1 MPLHADKK
9 AISPEKA
16 MLRLETQCA
25 RSEMCTH
32 EAMAKMA
39 RWGLATSEATAILD
53 SLKARKFIDDARFAR
68 AYVRDKYRFQ
78 RWGRR
83 KIAYALAL
91 KHIART
97 LIQDAFEEI
106 DEDEY
111 REILAGL
118 IASRARGMGDDART
132 YEGRT
137 RLFRA
142 AASRGYET
150 ELIAAEL
157 KKYM

>member
-1 MPLHADKK
+1 MPLPADKK
-9 AISPEKA
+9 PLTPEKA
-16 MLRLETQCA
+16 MLRLETRCA
-25 RSEMCTH
+25 RSEMCSR
-32 EAMAKMA
+32 EAMEKMA
-39 RWGLATSEATAILD
+39 RWGLPAAEASAILD

-68 AYVRDKYRFQ
+68 AFVRDKYRFQ

-83 KIAYALAL
+83 KITYALAL
-91 KHIART
+91 KRISRPMIDEA
-97 LIQDAFEEI
+97 LAEI
-106 DEDEY
+106 DEREY

-118 IASRARGMGDDART
+118 IAARARAIGADACT

-150 ELIAAEL
+150 EFISAEL
-157 KKYM
+157 KKYV